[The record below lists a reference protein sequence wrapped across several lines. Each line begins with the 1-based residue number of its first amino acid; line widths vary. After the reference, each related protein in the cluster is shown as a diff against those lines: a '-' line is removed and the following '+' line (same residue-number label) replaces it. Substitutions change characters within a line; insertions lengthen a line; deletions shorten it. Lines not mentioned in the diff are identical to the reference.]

1 MEIEFNPK
9 TLFHKDPWVLEA
21 YYKVRYF
28 FKYKLGKPHRHLV
41 KEAFKGE
48 PWDHSYLYSLERAK
62 IEEMIAWHTEKQRFV
77 GVEQVI
83 HDMKICLS
91 LIDIILGKRELSHIE
106 GKLLSVPTE
115 EKGMY
120 KIVESPDFKLVV
132 DVYTNTK
139 NIDRFVKTE
148 KEKEIYLKHLDE
160 LYVLKA
166 RHLYH
171 KIRCERDQTWW
182 D

>member
-1 MEIEFNPK
+1 MEVEFNPK
-9 TLFHKDPWVLEA
+9 TLFKKDPWIVNA
-21 YYKVRYF
+21 FYKVRYF
-28 FKYKLGKPHRHLV
+28 FKYKIGKPHINVVR
-41 KEAFKGE
+41 KAFTGE
-48 PWDHSYLYSLERAK
+48 PWDYSYLYEIERAK
-62 IEEMIAWHTEKQRFV
+62 LEEMAKWHAEKKRFV
-77 GVEQVI
+77 GVEQVVRDI
-83 HDMKICLS
+83 KICLS
-91 LIDIILGKRELSHIE
+91 LLDIMMGKRDLFHFE

-115 EKGMY
+115 K
-120 KIVESPDFKLVV
+120 KDVHRIVESPDFKYIC
-132 DVYTNTK
+132 DVKVNTK
-139 NIDRFVKTE
+139 NIDRFVKNE